1 MLYYETDSSPK
12 RLLAYDDRSDHNYDG
27 GRVVSNGTFSKIL
40 APGIRVGWI
49 EAGNRIRNQIHDCG
63 VLASGGSINNVM
75 SGYISSALEIGA
87 ETDHVKYL
95 RQLYR
100 DRVSQQHLSIPKS
113 EVGLAY
119 I

>member
-1 MLYYETDSSPK
+1 
-12 RLLAYDDRSDHNYDG
+12 
-27 GRVVSNGTFSKIL
+27 
-40 APGIRVGWI
+40 
-49 EAGNRIRNQIHDCG
+49 
-63 VLASGGSINNVM
+63 
-75 SGYISSALEIGA
+75 
-87 ETDHVKYL
+87 L